1 MTNEPHEPKVSRM
14 WHELYIEM
22 QADPMDSR
30 TDKEFCES
38 LGLEVQTFRNWKCEY
53 RQYIFKEVEARR
65 KNYVNELRSKGHKAL
80 AKKLDKDTNAIK
92 LLFQLL
98 GDLVEKTESKVEM
111 NHADQLRRILAL
123 RNTIGKR
130 QAAWDAVDAKS
141 GEEGT
146 ETPAVPTEQKGPEGP
161 KAS

>member
-1 MTNEPHEPKVSRM
+1 
-14 WHELYIEM
+14 M
-22 QADPMDSR
+22 QADPFDNR
-30 TDKEFCES
+30 TDKEFCEEI
-38 LGLEVQTFRNWKCEY
+38 GLEYTTLHAWKHKY
-53 RQYIFKEVEARR
+53 RSHIFKEVESIR
-65 KNYVNELRSKGHKAL
+65 KNYINEYRSKGHKAL

-111 NHADQLRRILAL
+111 NRDDQLRRITAL

-141 GEEGT
+141 GQESA
-146 ETPAVPTEQKGPEGP
+146 ETTPVPSESQGPEGP
-161 KAS
+161 STP